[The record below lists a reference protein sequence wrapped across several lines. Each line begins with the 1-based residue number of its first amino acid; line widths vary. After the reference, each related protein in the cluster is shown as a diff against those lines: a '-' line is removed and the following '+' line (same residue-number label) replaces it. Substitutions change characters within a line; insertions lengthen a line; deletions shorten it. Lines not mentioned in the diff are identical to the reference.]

1 LPYDEE
7 QKPAATAG
15 CHFMKEVAINMKTD
29 LNLLPIPFFILD
41 TDLKIL
47 FASDA
52 AEKRFPY
59 CISFIQLADQ
69 ASLEKVFSIP
79 EKNAGEMIEINLR
92 TSGNTVE
99 LFNIYY
105 SRIPEKK
112 LIYMCCAPISSNLL
126 EIQHHWALLRNRLSS
141 LQPADLAMVG
151 KNSPLSEE
159 SRDTHG
165 KLKAI
170 EHKKKLKGISHS
182 ASESIDLM
190 NILQPLA
197 IEHGKAEYL
206 ERIQKN
212 LMDII
217 AAADSLID

>member
-1 LPYDEE
+1 
-7 QKPAATAG
+7 
-15 CHFMKEVAINMKTD
+15 MKKD

-41 TDLKIL
+41 TDLKIV
-47 FASDA
+47 FASEA
-52 AEKRFPY
+52 AEIRFPY

-69 ASLEKVFSIP
+69 DSLEKVFSIP
-79 EKNAGEMIEINLR
+79 EKNSGEMIEINLR
-92 TSGNTVE
+92 TSGNAVE

-112 LIYMCCAPISSNLL
+112 LIYVCCAPISSNLL
-126 EIQHHWALLRNRLSS
+126 EVQHHLAMLRNRLSS
-141 LQPADLAMVG
+141 LQPAELKPPG
-151 KNSPLSEE
+151 LHNPLLFEVSSNAHE
-159 SRDTHG
+159 
-165 KLKAI
+165 KIKAI
-170 EHKKKLKGISHS
+170 ENKKKLKSISHS

-212 LMDII
+212 LLNIMS
-217 AAADSLID
+217 AADSLID